1 MSKVLV
7 SCKSIFEHCNRRAI
21 TRFLR
26 QILLFPPDKLRAC
39 VSLANKLHTEAIE
52 PANGKL
58 QMMIILMSPPGAPLS
73 PGFIIFYDGPEEKA
87 RSLAKPV
94 FDLGPTKA
102 MGGMTTYAKC
112 TVIPPGLMPSGFD
125 RYAASSAHMDYPL
138 NEDLVLDVFDRYAQT
153 VEKYGS
159 QIQPSNCALDLRDY
173 RKVASVPA
181 DATAYSAR
189 YNTALVV
196 PNLRWQDPKLDQTM
210 RSEASALTAYIREK
224 VREAGIKA
232 GVQTDG
238 QRDVTA
244 IYANV
249 SGGAEKSKS
258 VYGSNLPRLQALK
271 KKYDPNLVWDKWYP
285 IIPS

>member
-1 MSKVLV
+1 MLHV
-7 SCKSIFEHCNRRAI
+7 SPHLNNCNQRAI
-21 TRFLR
+21 TQLHR
-26 QILLFPPDKLRAC
+26 QMLLFPPDKLRAC

-58 QMMIILMSPPGAPLS
+58 QIMMILMSPPGAPLS
-73 PGFIIFYDGPEEKA
+73 PGFIIFYDGPEEEA

-94 FDLGPTKA
+94 FDLDPIMA
-102 MGGMTTYAKC
+102 MGGMTSYAKC
-112 TVIPPGLMPSGFD
+112 TVTPPGMALPGFD
-125 RYAASSAHMDYPL
+125 RHAASSAHMDYPID
-138 NEDLVLDVFDRYAQT
+138 EDLVLDIFARYSQT
-153 VEKYGS
+153 KEKYGS
-159 QIQPSNCALDLRDY
+159 QIQPSVCVLDLRDY

-196 PNLRWQDPKLDQTM
+196 PSFLWQDPKLDQTM
-210 RSEASALTAYIREK
+210 RSEASALTTYIREK
-224 VREAGIKA
+224 LREAGVKA
-232 GVQTDG
+232 GVQADG

-258 VYGSNLPRLQALK
+258 VFGSNLPRLQALK
-271 KKYDPNLVWDKWYP
+271 KRYDPNLMWDKWYP
-285 IIPS
+285 ITPA